1 MATQAGN
8 NNDPLGKYDIGNYT
22 YPSDL
27 MSGDGRYGYNYVVFY
42 INVSSDSKLLGT
54 KEQPGVATVEGAI
67 TGQAGEIRNL
77 SAGQLTTATG
87 VLGAGGVL
95 AGSLLGLGGA
105 SATVAAASTVGVG
118 IATEVTTDPSKTRS
132 VKRLKTAIAMHVPNQ
147 LQIRYGV
154 QYSEEDTFALQAA
167 AAGGEEIMK
176 AISDDPK
183 SDVTGT
189 GAAILSNIALSKMGG
204 ISAAT
209 GLAANPKKEQV
220 FKGVDFRTFS
230 FEYQFF
236 PRNAAEAENVLKIIQ
251 EFKFHMHPEFKD
263 SNNFIYIYP
272 SEFDILYYQGTAENK
287 SIHKHTSC
295 VLTELSLNYTPN
307 GTFTTF
313 ANGMPTQI
321 NMSMTFRELAL
332 LTKETVKAGL

>member
-42 INVSSDSKLLGT
+42 INVSSDSKLL
-54 KEQPGVATVEGAI
+54 KEPGVATVSDAV

-118 IATEVTTDPSKTRS
+118 VATGVTSDPSKTRS

-154 QYSEEDTFALQAA
+154 QYSEEDTFTLQAA

-176 AISDDPK
+176 AVGDNPK
-183 SDVTGT
+183 SDVKGV
-189 GAAILSNIALSKMGG
+189 GAAIISNIALSKSGG

-230 FEYQFF
+230 FEYNFF
-236 PRNAAEAENVLKIIQ
+236 PRDATEAANVLKIIQ
-251 EFKFHMHPEFKD
+251 EFKYHMHPEFKD
-263 SNNFIYIYP
+263 TNNFVYIYP
-272 SEFDILYYQGTAENK
+272 SEFDILYYQGTQENV

-321 NMSMTFRELAL
+321 NMTMTFRELAL

>member
-1 MATQAGN
+1 MATQSGN
-8 NNDPLGKYDIGNYT
+8 NNPLGKYDIGNYT

-42 INVSSDSKLLGT
+42 INVSSDSKLLE
-54 KEQPGVATVEGAI
+54 KPGVSIVQGAT
-67 TGQAGEIRNL
+67 TGQAGQIRNL

-118 IATEVTTDPSKTRS
+118 IASGVGSDPSKTRA

-154 QYSEEDTFALQAA
+154 QYSEEDTFALSAA
-167 AAGGEEIMK
+167 AAGSDEILK
-176 AISDDPK
+176 AISDNPK

-230 FEYQFF
+230 FEYNFF
-236 PRNAAEAENVLKIIQ
+236 PRNSTEAANVLKIIR

-263 SNNFIYIYP
+263 ANNFVYIYP
-272 SEFDILYYQGTAENK
+272 SEFDILYYQGTEENL

-321 NMSMTFRELAL
+321 NMTLTFRELAL
-332 LTKETVKAGL
+332 ITKETVEGGL